1 LSFGMTMHDLA
12 AFRIPG
18 LLDSEVTDRRL
29 PRILRLQGER
39 HGSRKYLDICGRTA
53 TFEQMLDITNR
64 MALGLRRLGVNR
76 GDRVAMLLPNCMELV
91 VTWFAASSLGAIE
104 VPNNPGLKGDLL
116 CHNLN
121 NCEAEILVADMS
133 VLVELVRV
141 EDKLPSVRTLVLVG
155 GDAADA
161 RAAGIKIAN
170 VVPFDE
176 CLSPSGEFEPVSVHH
191 SDPMAILY
199 TSGTT
204 GTAKGALMSHHHGY
218 SWASSMAL
226 NLGFGP
232 QDSYFSALPLF
243 HTDAQMF
250 GVYLPLI
257 YGTQGTLVDGFSAS
271 RFWDQ
276 ARASGATATNLLGS
290 MAVILM
296 RAPAQPNDAD
306 NPIRVG
312 QCIPMVQDKAA
323 FERRFGMRLVT
334 GYGQTE
340 TSFVTLDTVAASRS
354 GSCGRAH
361 PDWEVAIVDEAD
373 TPVPPGTIGEIVSR
387 PKKSWSIFSGYYR
400 AEAKTVQT
408 LRNLWY
414 HSGDAGAMDE
424 DGWLYF
430 KHRLN
435 EAIRRRGENISAY
448 EVEFVAEKH
457 PDVVESAAFGVPS
470 EFTEEDIMIVTLRRH
485 GSSLVAEELLE
496 HFRANA
502 PRHMV
507 PRYIEI
513 TDTPLPRTPTEKIA
527 RNVLKQTGVTGA
539 TFDRERL

>member
-1 LSFGMTMHDLA
+1 
-12 AFRIPG
+12 
-18 LLDSEVTDRRL
+18 VL
-29 PRILRLQGER
+29 PRILLRQAEQL
-39 HGSRKYLDICGRTA
+39 GSSSFIDICGRSA
-53 TFEQMLDITNR
+53 SFEEMLDVSSR
-64 MALGLRRLGVNR
+64 LARGLRNLGVGR
-76 GDRVAMLLPNCMELV
+76 ADRVAMLLPNCFELV
-91 VTWFAASSLGAIE
+91 AMWFAASNLGAIE

-121 NCEAEILVADMS
+121 NCGAEVLVADGS
-133 VLVELVRV
+133 ALVELAKVQ
-141 EDKLPSVRTLVLVG
+141 DNLPSLRTLILVG
-155 GDAADA
+155 ADPGEA
-161 RAAGIKIAN
+161 RAAGIRIGR
-170 VVPFDE
+170 VVAFEE
-176 CLSPSGEFEPVSVHH
+176 CLAPQPDFDLADIHY

-204 GTAKGALMSHHHGY
+204 GPAKGVLMSHHHCY
-218 SWASSMAL
+218 SWAAAMAH
-226 NLGFGP
+226 NLGYTAG
-232 QDSYFSALPLF
+232 DGYFSALPLF

-257 YGTQGTLVDGFSAS
+257 YGTRATLVDGFSAS
-271 RFWDQ
+271 KFWDQ
-276 ARASGATATNLLGS
+276 IRASGATATNLLGA

-296 RAPAQPNDAD
+296 RRPPSASDAD
-306 NPIRVG
+306 NPVRVC
-312 QCIPMVQDKAA
+312 QCIPMVPDKQA

-340 TSFVTLDTVAASRS
+340 TGFVTLDTVGEGKP
-354 GSCGRAH
+354 GSCGRPH
-361 PDWEVAIVDEAD
+361 PDWEVAIVDESD
-373 TPVPPGTIGEIVSR
+373 GLLLPGCVGEIVSR
-387 PKKSWSIFSGYYR
+387 PKKSWTMFSGYHR

-414 HSGDAGAMDE
+414 HSGDAGFMDE

-448 EVEFVAEKH
+448 EVETTAETH
-457 PDVVESAAFGVPS
+457 PDVVESAAFGIRS
-470 EFTEEDIMIVTLRRH
+470 ELTEEDIMVVAMRRA
-485 GSSLVAEELLE
+485 GSSLQAADLLD
-496 HFRANA
+496 HFRASA

-527 RNVLKQTGVTGA
+527 RSELRQRGVSA
-539 TFDRERL
+539 AALDRGER